1 MEGIIVLNNKLKE
14 LRKSKKITQEE
25 LAEIIGVE
33 RSSIGKYESP
43 TKPIT
48 PSPDVLLRIAN
59 YFRVSTDYLLG
70 NEENKSNLDEQLS
83 GIEFALYGEVKELTD
98 EQKQDKLDNTR
109 FKKEQWKK
117 EE

>member
-59 YFRVSTDYLLG
+59 YFGVSTDYLLG

-83 GIEFALYGEVKELTD
+83 GIEFALYGEIHDLTD
-98 EQKQDKLDNTR
+98 DEKQDILSYVK
-109 FKKEQWKK
+109 FKKSQRQE
-117 EE
+117 